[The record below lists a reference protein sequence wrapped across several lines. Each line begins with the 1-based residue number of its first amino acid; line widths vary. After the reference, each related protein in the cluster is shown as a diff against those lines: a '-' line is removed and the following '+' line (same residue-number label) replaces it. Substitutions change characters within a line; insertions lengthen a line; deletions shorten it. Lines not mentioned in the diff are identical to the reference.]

1 MKHLHRIGLVLATMC
16 LSCILCG
23 SLISRARAA
32 VGGQLDDMLVLE
44 NDELRAEFSRR
55 QGALLRL
62 VSKPTNWQIQQREEL
77 GQNFRMLVPV
87 PGRRNNPV
95 LGTEQQPPRV
105 DHEASSNKV
114 VFTWDRLVT
123 KHAGVVDIKFVGS
136 VELTEQ
142 GLVFS
147 GNVIN
152 GSAHVVETVSWP
164 CLGEV
169 RRPTGAKRVQALH
182 LSYFAMTKNSV
193 YPTFQSDAGYWGTD
207 YPKQLIQTPR
217 SPFVLVDTD
226 QNQGLYMGYH
236 DTSLEQMVLFTLG
249 LKPGYQQADF
259 LFSGRAP
266 ETDNISGYPVRVELT
281 AVHLPYLALGE
292 TTSLKPIVVQ
302 PYSGTWHAGVDC
314 YKKWRETWY
323 KPPPLPTWAQEVHSW
338 QQIHINSPED
348 ELRVPYRDLVQYGK
362 DCAQHGVQ
370 AIQLTGWT
378 TGGQD
383 RNNPSHDVEPR
394 LGSHEDLSKAIAEI
408 QKLGVKVVLFNKFT
422 WADRSTEWFRRELV
436 DLAVKDPYG
445 DYYVH
450 PGYRYQTAA
459 QHVRINNRHLIPM
472 CPVSTDWREIAG
484 QEFLKSIALGADGA
498 LYDENQHHGGTHYC
512 FASRHG
518 HRQPAHVFS
527 GDIPLA
533 QLLHEQIRQRKPDFL
548 LAGEGTFD
556 LQLSEY
562 GLSYVRIGKD
572 HVPLHRYIAPDT
584 QIMIGVFGY
593 NDRHVINQA
602 LMYRYILS
610 YEPRNYKGRLQEFPL
625 TLAYGKSIDA
635 LRRRYPDLLWHGEF
649 RHTQGAKV
657 FADGEP
663 VDHYSVFV
671 DRQSNRRAVVVVNPK
686 PDDELKISV
695 KIANAT
701 SMISATPEDPAPSI
715 SDGQATL
722 PPLSAVV
729 FMEQK

>member
-1 MKHLHRIGLVLATMC
+1 MKHPHRIGLVLATMW

-23 SLISRARAA
+23 SMTSRARAA
-32 VGGQLDDMLVLE
+32 GGGQLDDIIVLE

-55 QGALLRL
+55 QGAFLRL
-62 VSKPTNWQIQQREEL
+62 VSKPTNWKIQQREEL
-77 GQNFRMLVPV
+77 GRNFRMLVPV

-123 KHAGVVDIKFVGS
+123 KHAGVVDIKFVGA

-378 TGGQD
+378 TG
-383 RNNPSHDVEPR
+383 R
-394 LGSHEDLSKAIAEI
+394 
-408 QKLGVKVVLFNKFT
+408 
-422 WADRSTEWFRRELV
+422 
-436 DLAVKDPYG
+436 
-445 DYYVH
+445 
-450 PGYRYQTAA
+450 PGPEQP
-459 QHVRINNRHLIPM
+459 IP
-472 CPVSTDWREIAG
+472 
-484 QEFLKSIALGADGA
+484 
-498 LYDENQHHGGTHYC
+498 
-512 FASRHG
+512 
-518 HRQPAHVFS
+518 
-527 GDIPLA
+527 
-533 QLLHEQIRQRKPDFL
+533 
-548 LAGEGTFD
+548 
-556 LQLSEY
+556 
-562 GLSYVRIGKD
+562 
-572 HVPLHRYIAPDT
+572 
-584 QIMIGVFGY
+584 
-593 NDRHVINQA
+593 
-602 LMYRYILS
+602 
-610 YEPRNYKGRLQEFPL
+610 
-625 TLAYGKSIDA
+625 
-635 LRRRYPDLLWHGEF
+635 
-649 RHTQGAKV
+649 
-657 FADGEP
+657 
-663 VDHYSVFV
+663 
-671 DRQSNRRAVVVVNPK
+671 
-686 PDDELKISV
+686 
-695 KIANAT
+695 
-701 SMISATPEDPAPSI
+701 
-715 SDGQATL
+715 
-722 PPLSAVV
+722 
-729 FMEQK
+729 